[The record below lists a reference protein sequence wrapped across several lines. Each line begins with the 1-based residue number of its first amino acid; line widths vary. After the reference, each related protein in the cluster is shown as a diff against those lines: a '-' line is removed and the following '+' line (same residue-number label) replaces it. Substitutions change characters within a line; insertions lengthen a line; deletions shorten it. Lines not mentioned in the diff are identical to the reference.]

1 MGPAGKTAFVA
12 ILALGAITG
21 IVMYYLFEAFS
32 MPKPG
37 IINSV
42 DRSELTEI
50 PSKEGSSNI
59 MDEDT
64 ATETTTATEAS
75 GGGAGGGANATAGTP
90 AATTTT
96 SSTAAAT
103 LTIPMGASTPGNPAY
118 EPASLTVKKGDAID
132 VVNKDSS
139 PHTVTSGTGLEDPNA
154 GKMFDTSIINAAASA
169 QIATADL
176 EAGEYDYHCS
186 VHPFMTG
193 TLKVE

>member
-64 ATETTTATEAS
+64 ATETTTATEGS
-75 GGGAGGGANATAGTP
+75 GGGGGGGGKATARTP
-90 AATTTT
+90 AATT
-96 SSTAAAT
+96 TAAAT

>member
-1 MGPAGKTAFVA
+1 MGSAGKTAFIA

-32 MPKPG
+32 MPTPG
-37 IINSV
+37 IINSGL
-42 DRSELTEI
+42 RNELTEI

-64 ATETTTATEAS
+64 ATETTTATEGS
-75 GGGAGGGANATAGTP
+75 GGGANATVGTP

-96 SSTAAAT
+96 AAAAAAT
-103 LTIPMGASTPGNPAY
+103 LTIPMGAATPGNPAY

-169 QIATADL
+169 QLATADI
-176 EAGEYDYHCS
+176 EAGEYDYHCA

-193 TLKVE
+193 KIIVQ

>member
-1 MGPAGKTAFVA
+1 MGSGGKTAFIA
-12 ILALGAITG
+12 ILVLGAITG
-21 IVMYYLFEAFS
+21 IVMYYLFENFS

-37 IINSV
+37 IINSGL
-42 DRSELTEI
+42 RSNLTEV
-50 PSKEGSSNI
+50 PSEEGSGNI
-59 MDEDT
+59 MDEDNATT
-64 ATETTTATEAS
+64 ATGAATTNATTTAADT
-75 GGGAGGGANATAGTP
+75 GGAATTP
-90 AATTTT
+90 AATAA
-96 SSTAAAT
+96 AAAT
-103 LTIPMGASTPGNPAY
+103 LTIPTGAATPGNPAY

-169 QIATADL
+169 QLATADL
-176 EAGEYDYHCS
+176 EAGEYDYHCA

>member
-1 MGPAGKTAFVA
+1 MGSSGKTAFIA

-32 MPKPG
+32 MPTPG
-37 IINSV
+37 IINNSV

-64 ATETTTATEAS
+64 ATETTTATEGS
-75 GGGAGGGANATAGTP
+75 GGGANATAGTP
-90 AATTTT
+90 AATTT
-96 SSTAAAT
+96 TAAAT

-193 TLKVE
+193 KIIVQ

>member
-1 MGPAGKTAFVA
+1 MGSAGKTAFIA

-21 IVMYYLFEAFS
+21 IVMYYLFENIS

-64 ATETTTATEAS
+64 ATETTTATEGS
-75 GGGAGGGANATAGTP
+75 GGGGGGANATVGTP
-90 AATTTT
+90 APATTT
-96 SSTAAAT
+96 TAAAT

-169 QIATADL
+169 QLATADL
-176 EAGEYDYHCS
+176 EAGEYDYHCA

-193 TLKVE
+193 KIIVQ

>member
-1 MGPAGKTAFVA
+1 MGSAGKTAFIA

-32 MPKPG
+32 MPTPG
-37 IINSV
+37 IINSGL
-42 DRSELTEI
+42 RKELTEI

-64 ATETTTATEAS
+64 ATETTTATEGS
-75 GGGAGGGANATAGTP
+75 GGGGANATVGTP
-90 AATTTT
+90 ATTTT
-96 SSTAAAT
+96 TAAAAT
-103 LTIPMGASTPGNPAY
+103 LTIPMGAATPGNPAY

-169 QIATADL
+169 QLATTDL
-176 EAGEYDYHCS
+176 EAGEYDYHCA

-193 TLKVE
+193 KIIVQ

>member
-1 MGPAGKTAFVA
+1 MGSAGKTAFIA

-32 MPKPG
+32 MPTPG
-37 IINSV
+37 IINSGL
-42 DRSELTEI
+42 RNELTEI

-64 ATETTTATEAS
+64 ATETTTATEGS
-75 GGGAGGGANATAGTP
+75 GGGANATVGTP

-96 SSTAAAT
+96 TAAAAAT
-103 LTIPMGASTPGNPAY
+103 LTIPMGAATPGNPAY

-169 QIATADL
+169 QLATADI
-176 EAGEYDYHCS
+176 EAGEYDYHCA

-193 TLKVE
+193 KIIVQ

>member
-1 MGPAGKTAFVA
+1 MGSAGKTAFIA

-32 MPKPG
+32 MPTPG
-37 IINSV
+37 IVNSGL
-42 DRSELTEI
+42 RSELTEI

-64 ATETTTATEAS
+64 ATETTTATEGS
-75 GGGAGGGANATAGTP
+75 GGGANATVGTP

-96 SSTAAAT
+96 AAAAAT
-103 LTIPMGASTPGNPAY
+103 LTIPMGSATPGNPAY
-118 EPASLTVKKGDAID
+118 EPASLTVKKGDVID
-132 VVNKDSS
+132 VVNKDTS

-154 GKMFDTSIINAAASA
+154 GQMFDTSIINAAASA
-169 QIATADL
+169 QLATADL
-176 EAGEYDYHCS
+176 EAGEYDYHCA

-193 TLKVE
+193 KIIVQ

>member
-1 MGPAGKTAFVA
+1 MGSAGKTAFIA

-32 MPKPG
+32 MPTPG
-37 IINSV
+37 IINSGL
-42 DRSELTEI
+42 RSELTEI

-59 MDEDT
+59 MDEDN
-64 ATETTTATEAS
+64 TTTATEGS
-75 GGGAGGGANATAGTP
+75 GGGANATVGTP

-96 SSTAAAT
+96 TAAAAAT
-103 LTIPMGASTPGNPAY
+103 LTIPMGAVTPGNPAY

-132 VVNKDSS
+132 VVNEDSS

-154 GKMFDTSIINAAASA
+154 GQMFDTSIITPAASA
-169 QIATADL
+169 QLATADI
-176 EAGEYDYHCS
+176 EAGEYDYHCT

-193 TLKVE
+193 KLIVQ

>member
-1 MGPAGKTAFVA
+1 MGSAGKTAFIA

-32 MPKPG
+32 MPTPG
-37 IINSV
+37 IINSGL
-42 DRSELTEI
+42 RNELTEI

-64 ATETTTATEAS
+64 ATETTTATEGS
-75 GGGAGGGANATAGTP
+75 DGGANATVDTP

-96 SSTAAAT
+96 TTAAAAAT
-103 LTIPMGASTPGNPAY
+103 LTIPMGAATPGNPAY

-169 QIATADL
+169 QLATADI
-176 EAGEYDYHCS
+176 EAGEYDYHCA